1 MLESIQALFGFATSG
16 LEVVNELVNILKK
29 RKGKARLFLEELKL
43 NLDLLVMVVEEGTD
57 HFKVI
62 PRFETKQ
69 YDTMLKEN
77 YNFDSIG
84 KKPIE
89 KNERIEKSD
98 IGHFIGKST
107 GILIEDIYDKIKQ
120 IKARYEIDNENPKI
134 AWKRRI
140 INLYKRLILLIDHLR
155 S

>member
-1 MLESIQALFGFATSG
+1 MLGSIQALFGFATSG
-16 LEVVNELVNILKK
+16 FKVVEELVNILKK
-29 RKGKARLFLEELKL
+29 KKGKARLLFEELKF

-62 PRFETKQ
+62 PKFETKQ

-77 YNFDSIG
+77 YNFNSIS

-89 KNERIEKSD
+89 KSERIEKSD
-98 IGHFIGKST
+98 IGHFIGKSI

-134 AWKRRI
+134 DWKRRI
-140 INLYKRLILLIDHLR
+140 INLYKRLILLIHHLR